1 MDMTELNARI
11 NEIDAD
17 LRDLELIRTHM
28 KHIRDRYVSAQINT
42 TKDPEPTVIRRVV
55 SQCGTKAV
63 TFAFKLIHG
72 QNQIHIG
79 VADSGSLKQFTKKD
93 GASLAKE
100 RIGMIIMNSH
110 TRLSREHSLIPTFCS
125 AIGCESNYE
134 SISKTVRPLIN
145 KLVAHQQITS

>member
-17 LRDLELIRTHM
+17 LRDLEILRNHL
-28 KHIRDRYVSAQINT
+28 KLIRDRYAPAQINT
-42 TKDPEPTVIRRVV
+42 LKDPEPIVIRRVV
-55 SQCGTKAV
+55 SECGTKAV

-93 GASLAKE
+93 GAILAKE

-110 TRLSREHSLIPTFCS
+110 TRLSREHSLIPTFCC
-125 AIGCESNYE
+125 AIGCENNYD

-145 KLVAHQQITS
+145 ELVARLQDT